1 MITGSNDVYTP
12 VDAYGV
18 TTFADGI
25 SSGGT
30 GGDATLTQGVRFM
43 WVYDPDNPSGA
54 PSGFT
59 GQGWFE
65 GTNGSPI
72 WYSTNLYNITLADIL
87 KGFADGDR
95 TDLNDVFKNW
105 QNYVDA
111 AASQGNDIV
120 QNFQQLVGYSCWSN
134 LNGGQG

>member
-43 WVYDPDNPSGA
+43 WVYNPASPEGA

-59 GQGWFE
+59 GHGWFE
-65 GTNGSPI
+65 ETDGSPI
-72 WYSTNLYNITLADIL
+72 WYSIQNSGITMERIL
-87 KGFADGDR
+87 EGFANGNR
-95 TDLNDVFKNW
+95 TNLNDVFQNW

-120 QNFQQLVGYSCWSN
+120 KNFQQSVGYDCWSN